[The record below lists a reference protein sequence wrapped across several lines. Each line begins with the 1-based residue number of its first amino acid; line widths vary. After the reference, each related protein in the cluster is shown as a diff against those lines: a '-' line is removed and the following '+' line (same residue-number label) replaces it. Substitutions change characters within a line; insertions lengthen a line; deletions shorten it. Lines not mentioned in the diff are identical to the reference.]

1 MNRGDQASKV
11 RKGMENSEKANFFVH
26 YSEKIFMELSKVY

>member
-1 MNRGDQASKV
+1 MDGEDRALKV
-11 RKGMENSEKANFFVH
+11 RKGMGNSEKANFFVH